1 MNPTCIEVQRNDRGV
16 VRVILN
22 RPAVHNAF
30 NQTLIEEMTQVF
42 RELGEDASVRVII
55 LEGTGKNFSAGADLE
70 WMRDQAKASDAENR
84 QTAHD
89 MAHMFQAIDSC
100 PKPVIGKIQGAALG
114 GGSGLTCVVDIAVA
128 APNAMF
134 GFTEV
139 RLGILPAVISPF
151 VVRKIGYSHARARFL
166 TGSRFPASEALA
178 IGMVHYVAEDLDAR
192 VEELVNDLLAGAP
205 QAQQNSKRLVNEIHG
220 SEPSRHEEITVSAI
234 SAARSGPEG
243 REGITAFLEKRKPV
257 W

>member
-1 MNPTCIEVQRNDRGV
+1 MDETCIKVNRDERGV
-16 VRVILN
+16 ARVILN

-30 NQTLIEEMTQVF
+30 NQTLIEEMTRIF
-42 RELGEDASVRVII
+42 RELSDDGAIRVVV

-70 WMRDQAKASDAENR
+70 WMRDQAQASDAENKR
-84 QTAHD
+84 TASA

-100 PKPVIGKIQGAALG
+100 TRPVIGKIQGAALG

-128 APNAMF
+128 SPNALF

-151 VVRKIGYSHARARFL
+151 VIRKIGYSHARARFL
-166 TGSRFPASEALA
+166 TGARFPASEALA
-178 IGMVHYVAEDLDAR
+178 IGMVHYVAEDLDKR
-192 VEELVNDLLAGAP
+192 VEELITDLLAGAP
-205 QAQQNSKRLVNEIHG
+205 QAQQKSKRLVGQIYG
-220 SEPSRHEEITVSAI
+220 SEPSAHEEITVAAI
-234 SAARSGPEG
+234 SQARSGAEG
-243 REGITAFLEKRKPV
+243 REGIAAFLEKRAPI

>member
-1 MNPTCIEVQRNDRGV
+1 MSLTCTEVNRDDRGV
-16 VRVILN
+16 VRVTLN

-30 NQTLIEEMTQVF
+30 NQTLIEEITQIF
-42 RELGEDASVRVII
+42 GELSADASVRVVI

-70 WMRDQAKASDAENR
+70 WMRDQAQATDAENR
-84 QTAHD
+84 RTAHD

-100 PKPVIGKIQGAALG
+100 SKPVIGKIQGAALG
-114 GGSGLTCVVDIAVA
+114 GGTGLACVVDIAVA
-128 APNAMF
+128 SPNSIF

-166 TGSRFPASEALA
+166 SGSRFPASEAMA
-178 IGMVHYVAEDLDAR
+178 IGMVHYLA
-192 VEELVNDLLAGAP
+192 EELDKRTEELITDLLAGAP
-205 QAQQNSKRLVNEIHG
+205 MAQQNSKRLISQIYG
-220 SEPSRHEEITVSAI
+220 SEPSAHEEITVSAI

-243 REGITAFLEKRKPV
+243 REGIAAFLEKRSPV